1 MAVLFISE
9 DTIKKSTTINGNVD
23 AELLLPYIKVAQD
36 IHIHQL
42 LGTDLYDKLASLIQA
57 GTMQDAANDDYETL
71 IDVYVQPCLIHYSLY
86 ECLPFLSYKIMNKDL
101 VRKISEQSTN
111 ASLEDLKYLRGIV
124 LNTAEYYAERLV
136 EWLRNNHSKY
146 PEYTSNTGADLSPN
160 KEELF
165 SVMNL
170 QTGIQGK
177 AQKGITLRNFFK
189 ANEIG
194 Y

>member
-42 LGTDLYDKLASLIQA
+42 LGTDLYDKLASLITA
-57 GTMQDAANDDYETL
+57 GTMQQAVNDDYETL
-71 IDVYVQPCLIHYSLY
+71 IDKYVQPVLIHYSLY

-101 VRKISEQSTN
+101 VRKISEQSSA
-111 ASLEDLKYLRGIV
+111 ASLEDLKYLRNIV

-136 EWLRNNHSKY
+136 DWLRNNSDKY
-146 PEYTSNTGADLSPN
+146 PEYNSNSGADLSPN
-160 KEELF
+160 KEAYY
-165 SVMNL
+165 SGMN
-170 QTGIQGK
+170 IQAGN
-177 AQKGITLRNFFK
+177 QGRMVKGLTLRNFFK
-189 ANEIG
+189 SNEISL
-194 Y
+194 

>member
-42 LGTDLYDKLASLIQA
+42 LGTDLYDKLASLITA
-57 GTMQDAANDDYETL
+57 GTMQNVANQDYEDL
-71 IDVYVQPCLIHYSLY
+71 IDLYVQPCLIHYSLY

-101 VRKISEQSTN
+101 VRKISEQSSA

-136 EWLRNNHSKY
+136 EWLRNNHDKY
-146 PEYTSNTGADLSPN
+146 PEYTSNTGADLSPT
-160 KEELF
+160 KEAYF
-165 SVMNL
+165 SGMNL
-170 QTGIQGK
+170 HEGIQGK
-177 AQKGITLRNFFK
+177 EYRGLTLRNFFK

>member
-160 KEELF
+160 KEAFF
-165 SVMNL
+165 SGMNL